1 MAVKASKRLIEIAEA
16 LPLHPGMRVLEIGCG
31 PGVLARLIVE
41 RMQGEVFVLG
51 IDRSAT
57 AIAMAT
63 ASLPQA
69 PYPTALAFRQV
80 EAEHFTL
87 ADDEAPFD
95 LAIAIRVGAFDGRH
109 PEAGRLALHAFARR
123 LPRRRCSSSTAAI
136 RCVKY
141 RSTWPVDDHA
151 TTYSTNLIEN
161 HSPQTRKRAKCAP
174 CRCLS
179 IGYSPHVEIHVER
192 VETCAIIA

>member
-41 RMQGEVFVLG
+41 RMQGEAFVLG

-63 ASLPQA
+63 ASIPQV

-87 ADDEAPFD
+87 AGDEAPFD

-109 PEAGRLALHAFARR
+109 PEAGRLAL
-123 LPRRRCSSSTAAI
+123 PRIRAALTSKA
-136 RCVKY
+136 VL
-141 RSTWPVDDHA
+141 
-151 TTYSTNLIEN
+151 LIDGGDPLREV
-161 HSPQTRKRAKCAP
+161 SLDMA
-174 CRCLS
+174 
-179 IGYSPHVEIHVER
+179 GG
-192 VETCAIIA
+192 

>member
-31 PGVLARLIVE
+31 PGVLARLLVE
-41 RMQGEVFVLG
+41 RMHGKVFVLG
-51 IDRSAT
+51 IDRSAS

-63 ASLPQA
+63 ASVPQV
-69 PYPTALAFRQV
+69 PYPTALAFRQS

-109 PEAGRLALHAFARR
+109 PEAGRLALPRVRAALRPHGRIFIDGGDPLREIPLTG
-123 LPRRRCSSSTAAI
+123 LP
-136 RCVKY
+136 
-141 RSTWPVDDHA
+141 D
-151 TTYSTNLIEN
+151 
-161 HSPQTRKRAKCAP
+161 
-174 CRCLS
+174 
-179 IGYSPHVEIHVER
+179 
-192 VETCAIIA
+192 